1 MKFKKIAAAIAA
13 AATAI
18 IPFSADNADVSN
30 TSKVYAEEFMTES
43 SIPDWIPTTF
53 EEAVSFRNEYGATHI
68 GSGNESNLI
77 CLVFKEQYRSQA
89 RYEIKTSGALVT
101 EYCHDVFVNEDIDV
115 AYEVVVYKS
124 AWKTPPDFKVKF
136 SRDSVLQQE
145 YSFTSFGTQAVETD
159 IYGWLPDCI
168 EEYMEYESINSCISA
183 KDNYVVFCL
192 DTDIGTGHYWILN
205 RESDYDSTVISSL
218 CSTDCSEETTEPLD
232 GGTKHEI
239 RVFQAEKDGYAKI
252 AYDYTENYFIS
263 NSPTA
268 IEKTLLADCVVIDDA
283 QTVLLKGNMRYTLV
297 DYDTGKPISVPE
309 DDAPYIWT
317 NVSYDTPEGECIMN
331 RQPFWLYTNPAI
343 DHSAGLNLDADN
355 FSFGLSNPP
364 KGYLIPETT
373 DPHPR
378 YENGKIIPEDYMT
391 VTKYNNETAD
401 VVIKLKS
408 RKKNTSYSTT
418 ITLYDKDTGELIGI
432 PEGDDAFRIMKLT
445 GSSSSSSGKTVNY
458 DITSNPCTVDDINL
472 YDPDSYYCIISDMA
486 GGGYCEPEFEVIN
499 EGNNKVELSCK
510 LEWVPNGD
518 VNGDGCLTVSDAL
531 IMQKWLLSV
540 SEITLSNWRAVDFC
554 RDNKIDIFD
563 FVTMRK
569 ELINQNAT
577 EYLEPDQR
585 SFGGPIR
592 TVTDCLR
599 LYLGPDESY
608 ENVAIIYKGTRLSE
622 LGYQDNNDKWI
633 FTEYCG
639 QYGWIRTVED
649 DGKTP
654 TIVYEVY
661 MDKPVIYLYPEKETD
676 VHVELELTEADLSTT
691 YPKYNNGWDVTAYP
705 NGTLLN
711 KVDGT
716 HHKYLFWD
724 AVNCRTRFD
733 YSKGFCVAGS
743 DTESFLKEKLS
754 YMGLTEDEMNEFI
767 VYWLP
772 LMEHN
777 RYNLISFQSDAYT
790 DSAKLNITPAP
801 DSLLRVF
808 MAYVPLDEAIDIEP
822 QQLSTFERNGFTVV
836 EWGGSMIQ

>member
-1 MKFKKIAAAIAA
+1 MILKKLTAAVIA

-18 IPFSADNADVSN
+18 IPFSADNANVSN
-30 TSKVYAEEFMTES
+30 TSKVYAEESLKES
-43 SIPDWIPTTF
+43 SIPDWIPTSF
-53 EEAVSFRNEYGATHI
+53 EEAVSFRNKYGATHI

-77 CLVFKEQYRSQA
+77 CLVFKEQYRSQP

-101 EYCHDVFVNEDIDV
+101 EYCHDVYFNEDTDT
-115 AYEVVVYKS
+115 AYEVIVYKN
-124 AWKTPPDFKVKF
+124 AWKTPPYFKVKF

-145 YSFTSFGTQAVETD
+145 YSFTSFGTQTVETD

-168 EEYMEYESINSCISA
+168 EEYMEYESINSCISS

-192 DTDIGTGHYWILN
+192 DTDIGTEHYWILN
-205 RESDYDSTVISSL
+205 RESDYDSTVMSSL
-218 CSTDCSEETTEPLD
+218 CSTDCSEETNEPLD

-317 NVSYDTPEGECIMN
+317 NVSYDTPEGECILKS
-331 RQPFWLYTNPAI
+331 QPFWLYTNPAI
-343 DHSAGLNLDADN
+343 DKSTGFHLGADN

-378 YENGKIIPEDYMT
+378 YENGRIIPEDYMT
-391 VTKYNNETAD
+391 FTKYDNETAD

-432 PEGDDAFRIMKLT
+432 PEGDDAFQIMKLT
-445 GSSSSSSGKTVNY
+445 GSSSSSSSKTVNY

-472 YDPDSYYCIISDMA
+472 YDPDSYYYIISDMT

-531 IMQKWLLSV
+531 IMQKWLLSA
-540 SEITLSNWRAVDFC
+540 SDITLFNWRAVDFC

-563 FVTMRK
+563 FVKMRK

-577 EYLEPDQR
+577 EYFEPDHR

-592 TVTDCLR
+592 TVTDYLK

-608 ENVAIIYKGTRLSE
+608 EYVAIIYKGTRLSE

-649 DGKTP
+649 NGKTP

-661 MDKPVIYLYPEKETD
+661 MDKPVIYLYPEQETD
-676 VHVELELTEADLSTT
+676 VHVELELTEAEISTT

-705 NGTLLN
+705 DGTLLN
-711 KVDGT
+711 KADGT
-716 HHKYLFWD
+716 HHRYLFWD
-724 AVNCRTRFD
+724 AINCRTRFD
-733 YSKGFCVAGS
+733 LSKGFCVAGS
-743 DTESFLKEKLS
+743 DTESFLKEKLT

-777 RYNLISFQSDAYT
+777 KYNLISFQSDAYT
-790 DSAKLNITPAP
+790 DSAKLNITPTP
-801 DSLLRVF
+801 GSLLRIF
-808 MAYVPLDEAIDIEP
+808 MAYFPLEEAVDIEP
-822 QQLSTFERNGFTVV
+822 QRLTSFKRNGFTVV
-836 EWGGSMIQ
+836 EWGGSKIQ

>member
-1 MKFKKIAAAIAA
+1 MMLKKIAAVVISAS
-13 AATAI
+13 TAI
-18 IPFSADNADVSN
+18 IPFFADNMNLSD
-30 TSKVYAEEFMTES
+30 TSKIYAEESVTEN
-43 SIPDWIPTTF
+43 SIPDWIPTSF
-53 EEAVSFRNEYGATHI
+53 EEAISFRNKYGATHI
-68 GSGNESNLI
+68 GSGNESDLI
-77 CLVFKEQYRSQA
+77 CLVFKEQYRSQK
-89 RYEIKTSGALVT
+89 RYEVKNSGALVT
-101 EYCHDVFVNEDIDV
+101 EFYHDVFFNEDTDV
-115 AYEVVVYKS
+115 AYEVIVYKNS
-124 AWKTPPDFKVKF
+124 WKTPPDFKVKF
-136 SRDSVLQQE
+136 SRDSVLKQE
-145 YSFTSFGTQAVETD
+145 YSFTSFGTQVVETD
-159 IYGWLPDCI
+159 IYSWLPDCK
-168 EEYMEYESINSCISA
+168 EEYMEYANKNTLTSV

-192 DTDIGTGHYWILN
+192 DTDIGTSHNWIFN
-205 RESDYDSTVISSL
+205 RECNYDSSVITSL
-218 CSTDCSEETTEPLD
+218 FSLDCSEETAEPLD

-239 RVFQAEKDGYAKI
+239 LVFQAKKDGYATI
-252 AYDYTENYFIS
+252 AYDYTENYFMP
-263 NSPTA
+263 NTPTA
-268 IEKTLLADCVVIDDA
+268 IEKTLSADCVVINNA
-283 QTVLLKGNMRYTLV
+283 QNILLFGDMRVTLV
-297 DYDTGKPISVPE
+297 DSDTDEILTIPDGTIPR
-309 DDAPYIWT
+309 IWT
-317 NVSYDTPEGECIMN
+317 DISQSTPEGEIYCNM
-331 RQPFWLYTNPAI
+331 QPIGFNKNPAI
-343 DHSAGLNLDADN
+343 IGLGNFLDGYN
-355 FSFGLSNPP
+355 FSFGLVSDYLPV
-364 KGYLIPETT
+364 GYSLPETE
-373 DPHPR
+373 DKKAG
-378 YENGKIIPEDYMT
+378 YYNGTILPDKHISIK
-391 VTKYNNETAD
+391 KYDNDSAD
-401 VVIKLKS
+401 VVFRLKKS
-408 RKKNTSYSTT
+408 NAISKESTK
-418 ITLYDKDTGELIGI
+418 ITLYDKDTGDLIDI
-432 PEGDDAFRIMKLT
+432 PKCDEKFRIMKLT
-445 GSSSSSSGKTVNY
+445 ASGKTVNY

-472 YDPDSYYCIISDMA
+472 YDPDSYYCIISDMI

-592 TVTDCLR
+592 TVTDYLK

-608 ENVAIIYKGTRLSE
+608 EYVAIIYKGTRLSE

-649 DGKTP
+649 NGKTP

-676 VHVELELTEADLSTT
+676 VHIELELTEAELSTT
-691 YPKYNNGWDVTAYP
+691 YPKYSNGWDVIASP
-705 NGTLLN
+705 DGSLLN
-711 KVDGT
+711 KADGT

-733 YSKGFCVAGS
+733 FSKGFCVAGS
-743 DTESFLKEKLS
+743 DTESFLKEKLT

-777 RYNLISFQSDAYT
+777 KYNLITFQGDAYT
-790 DSAKLNITPAP
+790 NSAKLNITPTP

-808 MAYVPLDEAIDIEP
+808 MAYVPLEEAIDVEP
-822 QQLSTFERNGFTVV
+822 QQLETFERKGFTVV
-836 EWGGSMIQ
+836 EWGGSMIK

>member
-1 MKFKKIAAAIAA
+1 MKLTRLTAALIAAV
-13 AATAI
+13 TTI
-18 IPFSADNADVSN
+18 IPFSADNANVSN
-30 TSKVYAEEFMTES
+30 TSKAYAEESLTES
-43 SIPDWIPTTF
+43 SIPDWIPTSF
-53 EEAVSFRNEYGATHI
+53 EEAVSFRNKYGATHI
-68 GSGNESNLI
+68 GSGNDGDLI
-77 CLVFKEQYRSQA
+77 CLVFKEQYRSQP

-101 EYCHDVFVNEDIDV
+101 EYCHDVFFNEDTDA
-115 AYEVVVYKS
+115 AYEVIVYKN

-145 YSFTSFGTQAVETD
+145 YSFTCFGTQAVETD

-192 DTDIGTGHYWILN
+192 DTDIGTEHYWILN
-205 RESDYDSTVISSL
+205 RESDYDSTIISSL
-218 CSTDCSEETTEPLD
+218 CSTDCSEETTEPLN

-317 NVSYDTPEGECIMN
+317 NVSYDTPEGECILKS
-331 RQPFWLYTNPAI
+331 QPFWLYTNPAI
-343 DHSAGLNLDADN
+343 DKSTGFHLDADN

-378 YENGKIIPEDYMT
+378 YENGKIIPEGYMT
-391 VTKYNNETAD
+391 VTKYDNETAD

-408 RKKNTSYSTT
+408 RKTTTSYSTT

-445 GSSSSSSGKTVNY
+445 GSNSHSSGKTVNY
-458 DITSNPCTVDDINL
+458 DITSNPCTVDDINV
-472 YDPDSYYCIISDMA
+472 YDPDSYYYIISDMT

-531 IMQKWLLSV
+531 IMRKWLLSA
-540 SEITLSNWRAVDFC
+540 SDITLFNWRAVDFC

-563 FVTMRK
+563 FVKMRK

-577 EYLEPDQR
+577 EYLEPDHR

-592 TVTDCLR
+592 TVTDYLK

-608 ENVAIIYKGTRLSE
+608 EYAAIIYKGTRLSE

-639 QYGWIRTVED
+639 QYGWIRTVDD

-661 MDKPVIYLYPEKETD
+661 MDKPVIYLYPEKKTD
-676 VHVELELTEADLSTT
+676 VHVELELTESELYTT

-705 NGTLLN
+705 DGSLLN
-711 KVDGT
+711 KADGT
-716 HHKYLFWD
+716 HHKYLFWESS
-724 AVNCRTRFD
+724 NCRTRYDF
-733 YSKGFCVAGS
+733 SKGFCVAGG
-743 DTESFLKEKLS
+743 DTERFLKEKLT

-777 RYNLISFQSDAYT
+777 KYNLISFQGDTYT
-790 DSAKLNITPAP
+790 DSAKLDISPAP

-808 MAYVPLDEAIDIEP
+808 MTYVPLEEAVDIEP
-822 QQLSTFERNGFTVV
+822 QQLSNFERNGFTVV
-836 EWGGSMIQ
+836 EWGGSKIQ